1 MDNLLPLIN
10 WGLSAAEGPLLASWT
25 LTSPWMLCW
34 LGLVI
39 VPVLLH
45 FLGKQA
51 AVVIPWG
58 AMGLLR
64 RAAAQHARQ
73 YRLRRYLLLATRIG
87 AVILLAIAWSD
98 PTHWFPLPPQDVTG
112 PQLWVLVLD
121 GSISMDYR
129 QQEESRWDLAK
140 EWAKQQ
146 IHSAPA
152 GTAFTLFVM
161 ADPPQVIVRHPA
173 FRAADVLS
181 ELESLQVT
189 HAEAD
194 LHGTLAEAQQ
204 IIQEAQKA
212 FPQLATTRVKIF
224 TDLEKST
231 WEEIREPAGAD
242 IAKQLCEKAQVHLHW
257 VGATQMGQVPQG
269 NQALL
274 HATIVPSLLQAGETF
289 QVEGELANFD
299 TSRGHNRTV
308 QLLAGGVLMDEQDVS
323 IAVGGRATCI
333 LQGQANTAGDMAL
346 ELRMSEDDFPA
357 DDVWF
362 QIAVVRSEIR
372 LLAVEGAPGELF
384 PFQTAI
390 RAGDQESNASIETIS
405 ESALSDK
412 ELSGYDAI
420 VLGNVAELSRQEG
433 ARIRRFVREGGGLL
447 LFAGDRTNGLDLSN
461 KLGVMGDGQA
471 DSILPCRLGKVE
483 STSSVT
489 LQIPDKKHPIVHP
502 FMGATGTGLEDIPV
516 WRLLEAVPSAG
527 SHVAIALENGSP
539 LLVTGQ
545 AGSGSVAVW
554 TSSAS
559 PLSIDKQAQPAIA
572 WSAFYSWPSFP
583 PLAQEMLGYCIAPV
597 ASPRQFSSGER
608 LRGILRPDNQ
618 LAATMS
624 GQGSV
629 MFELLD
635 VDGKQEQIV
644 MDRLEMGYAWE
655 AKPRLRAEIGRLMQT
670 HDNTPVQQ
678 LAINATRKE
687 SALEILDRGQLPS
700 GFRLDSPAAQGD
712 MSVTLPQPPRSEA
725 WFRAALF
732 AAFGLLLGE
741 VLLLRWKR
749 PRSSEG

>member
-1 MDNLLPLIN
+1 MEALLPKIHGELA
-10 WGLSAAEGPLLASWT
+10 LSASPILASWT
-25 LTSPWMLCW
+25 LSSPWMLSW
-34 LGLVI
+34 LGLIV

-51 AVVIPWG
+51 AIVIPWG

-64 RAAAQHARQ
+64 KAAAQHARQ
-73 YRLRRYLLLATRIG
+73 YRLRRYLLLVMRIG

-98 PTHWFPLPPQDVTG
+98 PTRWFPLPPQDSSG

-152 GTAFTLFVM
+152 GTAITLLVM

-173 FRAADVLS
+173 FRSEDVLS

-194 LHGTLAEAQQ
+194 LHGTLADALH
-204 IIQEAQKA
+204 ITQEAQKA
-212 FPQLATTRVKIF
+212 FPQLATARIEIF
-224 TDLEKST
+224 TDLEAST
-231 WEEIREPAGAD
+231 WEAIREPAVAD
-242 IAKQLCEKAQVHLHW
+242 LAKQLSQMAQVNLHW
-257 VGATQMGQVPQG
+257 VGKAREGELRKG

-274 HATIVPSLLQAGETF
+274 HATIVPSLLQTGETF
-289 QVEGELANFD
+289 QVEAELANFD
-299 TSRGHNRTV
+299 TSKGHNRTV
-308 QLLAGGVLMDEQDVS
+308 QLLSGGQLMDEQDVS
-323 IAVGGRATCI
+323 IAAGGRATCL
-333 LQGQANTAGDMAL
+333 LQGQASVAGDMPL
-346 ELRMSEDDFPA
+346 ELRMVEDEFPA
-357 DDVWF
+357 DDVWY

-390 RAGDQESNASIETIS
+390 RAGDQESSTSIETIP

-420 VLGNVAELSRQEG
+420 ILGNVAELSRQEG

-447 LFAGDRTNGLDLSN
+447 LFAGDRTNGPDLSS

-471 DSILPCRLGKVE
+471 DAILPCRLGKVAS
-483 STSSVT
+483 STSVT
-489 LQIPDKKHPIVHP
+489 LQIPDKNHPIVHP

-516 WRLLEAVPSAG
+516 WRFLEAVPSAG
-527 SHVAIALENGSP
+527 SRLAIALENGSP
-539 LLVTGQ
+539 LLVSGQ
-545 AGSGSVAVW
+545 AGSGSVVVW

-559 PLSIDKQAQPAIA
+559 PLSIDKQTQPAIA

-583 PLAQEMLGYCIAPV
+583 PLAQEMLGYSIAPV
-597 ASPRQFSSGER
+597 SSPRQFVTGKR

-618 LAATMS
+618 LAANMS
-624 GQGSV
+624 GQGSS

-635 VDGKQEQIV
+635 ADGKQEQIV

-655 AKPRLRAEIGRLMQT
+655 AKPRLRAEIGRLMRT
-670 HDNTPVQQ
+670 HDDTPVQQ

-687 SALEILDRGQLPS
+687 SDLEMLDQEQLPEM
-700 GFRLDSPAAQGD
+700 FRLDSPTAQGD
-712 MSVTLPQPPRSEA
+712 IRVALPQPPRSEP
-725 WFRAALF
+725 WFRAAIF
-732 AAFGLLLGE
+732 AAFCLLLSE
-741 VLLLRWKR
+741 VILLAWKR
-749 PRSSEG
+749 PRSSES